1 MCVVCIRLQVNTL
14 ESVTHQIQLVI
25 VSRDL
30 YTVNIDVVCD
40 VVCIFMLSVVYCTC
54 IIIV

>member
-30 YTVNIDVVCD
+30 CTVNID